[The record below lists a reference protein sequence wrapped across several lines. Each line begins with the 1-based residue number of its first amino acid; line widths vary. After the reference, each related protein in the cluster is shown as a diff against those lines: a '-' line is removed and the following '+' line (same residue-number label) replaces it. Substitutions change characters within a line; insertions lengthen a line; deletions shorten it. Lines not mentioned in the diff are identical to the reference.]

1 MYTLYLTSK
10 GIKYIYSKKL
20 KQSCEVNVGSGEF
33 ADVTFASDGGST
45 GERKAKRPRR
55 ELHQH
60 LGVKVFKHFKQIDKG
75 EQRAEKKEL
84 KLIQ

>member
-1 MYTLYLTSK
+1 ME
-10 GIKYIYSKKL
+10 IPSKKR
-20 KQSCEVNVGSGEF
+20 KRSCEADVGSDEF
-33 ADVTFASDGGST
+33 HDVPFASDGGST
-45 GERKAKRPRR
+45 KSKAKAKAKRPRR